1 MNWFILLDPI
11 TAIAKYQAGILDG
24 TLWSQEL
31 GLLISPVILFILIA
45 ALGPA
50 FLNRRLSLQGGFEQ

>member
-1 MNWFILLDPI
+1 MNWFIVLNPI

-24 TLWSQEL
+24 TPWNQEL
-31 GLLISPVILFILIA
+31 GLLLSPVILFILIA
-45 ALGPA
+45 AWGPT